1 MLELRNICKVYPTGS
16 GNVHALRGIDLQFRS
31 SDFVSILGPSGCG
44 KTTMLNI
51 IGGLDGYTEGDL
63 IINGRSTKYFG
74 DRDWDAYR
82 NHSIGFVFQ
91 SYNLIPHQT
100 VLQNVEI
107 ALTLSG
113 VSKHERRERAKKA
126 LEEVGLGD
134 QLNKR
139 PGAMS
144 GGQMQRVA
152 IARALVNNPDIILAD
167 EPTGALDTETS
178 VQIMEILKKVAENR
192 LVIMV
197 THNPDLAVEYSTRI
211 IRMVDGKIID
221 DSKPLTD
228 AEREAESK
236 TDAEILA
243 KAPKKVKKP
252 SMSFAT
258 SFMLS
263 LKNLFTK
270 RGRTILTSFAGSIG
284 IIGIALILAVSQGMT
299 AYIDDVQENTLT
311 TYPLKIQAHTVDMS
325 ALIESMMG
333 SGEAPTHDRDNIHK
347 DPIIGELVDALS
359 RVEASK
365 NDLRAFKAF
374 LEEQVHTEGSKLHGA
389 VSGLQY
395 TYDLEFP
402 IYTENIDGEIIK
414 SDTGELVAD
423 MLVEFFAQ
431 LAESDSPLSQMGP
444 AGGASGGSVSSEM
457 MGTMLGLEMWQELL
471 PGLNGEPVNPVL
483 YDQYELLDG
492 NWPTAANEI
501 ILVLDK
507 NNELDDLTLYA
518 LGLISREEIDEI
530 IKSAANQEEL
540 NQASKSW
547 SYSDVIGMTFKT
559 IMPYDCYQESNGV
572 WKNVLEYDA
581 PTSIANPVELLY
593 KDAYELTV
601 VGVIRPA
608 ATADATMLTGAI
620 GYTNALTKLVIAGAK
635 ESPVVKA
642 QLENPSVDVLTGKP
656 FESNTGSLSNEE
668 KKAAF
673 ASYVLNLTVQDRAD
687 AYFKIKSLDMQNG
700 KAADVLDVNAV
711 AGIMVNF
718 SVQDMD
724 GNGDGG
730 KGELI
735 GMILMSMP
743 PEQITPEVNAYLS
756 ALSLDALKGMMIA
769 SPAMQQMAARE
780 IAQFGDKSTI
790 DAITDIIINMFIRD
804 TDGNGDGGK
813 GELIDIIS
821 AVISGETDMSAET
834 ILSYLEK
841 MDIAKL
847 KELIRPTVAEQA
859 KLSVDSLTE
868 AALLASGLTD
878 AASRSEKLLAEV
890 GGYSAENSALY
901 YNEITIFSENS
912 YDETMSAIG
921 CVDLD
926 DPKTVN
932 IYASS
937 FENRDTILK
946 SIEDYNKS
954 VPEEKKISNTDYL
967 GIMMS
972 SITIIINAI
981 TYVLIAFVAISLVV
995 SSIMIGVITLISVQ
1009 ERTKEIGILR
1019 AIGASKRNVSSMFN
1033 AETIIVG
1040 FAAGLLGVV
1049 VTYLLC
1055 IPINAILY
1063 HFTGIANL
1071 RAFLPILAALIL
1083 ISISVILTLLAGFIP
1098 SRSAAKKDPVV
1109 ALRTE

>member
-1 MLELRNICKVYPTGS
+1 
-16 GNVHALRGIDLQFRS
+16 
-31 SDFVSILGPSGCG
+31 
-44 KTTMLNI
+44 
-51 IGGLDGYTEGDL
+51 
-63 IINGRSTKYFG
+63 
-74 DRDWDAYR
+74 
-82 NHSIGFVFQ
+82 
-91 SYNLIPHQT
+91 
-100 VLQNVEI
+100 
-107 ALTLSG
+107 
-113 VSKHERRERAKKA
+113 
-126 LEEVGLGD
+126 
-134 QLNKR
+134 
-139 PGAMS
+139 MS

-178 VQIMEILKKVAENR
+178 VQIMEILKKVAEDR

-197 THNPDLAVEYSTRI
+197 THNPDLAEQYSTRI
-211 IRMVDGKIID
+211 IRMVDGHIIN
-221 DSKPLTD
+221 DSNPLSD
-228 AEREAESK
+228 AEQAEAK
-236 TDAEILA
+236 KYDAAALA
-243 KAPKKVKKP
+243 VAPKKVKKP

-258 SFMLS
+258 AFMLS

-299 AYIDDVQENTLT
+299 AYIGDVQENVLT
-311 TYPLKIQAHTVDMS
+311 TYPLTIQAHTVDMS
-325 ALIESMMG
+325 ELIESMMG
-333 SGEAPTHDRDNIHK
+333 SDEAPDHDLNNIYK
-347 DPIIGELVDALS
+347 DPIIGELVNALS

-365 NDLRAFKAF
+365 NDLRAFKAY
-374 LEEQVHTEGSKLHGA
+374 LEEQIKTEGTALNGA

-444 AGGASGGSVSSEM
+444 AGGASGGSVSAEM
-457 MGTMLGLEMWQELL
+457 MSTMLGLEMWQELL
-471 PGLNGEPVNPVL
+471 PGLNDEPVNPVL
-483 YDQYELLDG
+483 YEQYDLLRG
-492 NWPTAANEI
+492 KWPEKANEI
-501 ILVLDK
+501 VLVLDR

-518 LGLISREEIDEI
+518 LGLISRAEIDAI
-530 IKSAANQEEL
+530 IKAAANQEEL
-540 NQASKSW
+540 DSSSKSW
-547 SYSDVIGMTFKT
+547 SYDEIIGMTFKT
-559 IMPYDCYQESNGV
+559 IMPYDCYQESGGV

-608 ATADATMLTGAI
+608 ETADATMITGSI
-620 GYTNALTKLVIAGAK
+620 GYTNALTKHVIEGAK
-635 ESPVVKA
+635 DSLVVQA
-642 QLENPSVDVLTGKP
+642 QLANPSVDVLTGRP
-656 FESNTGSLSNEE
+656 FESNTGTMSDEE

-673 ASYVLNLTVQDRAD
+673 ASYVLDLNVRDRAE
-687 AYFKIKSLDMQNG
+687 AYFKVKSLDMQNA
-700 KAADVLDVNAV
+700 KAADVLDATAV
-711 AGIMVNF
+711 AGVMVNF
-718 SVQDMD
+718 MVQDAD

-735 GMILMSMP
+735 GMLMLSMP
-743 PEQITPEVNAYLS
+743 PEQITPEVNTYLN
-756 ALSLDALKGMMIA
+756 SLDLEALKGMLIA
-769 SPAMQQMAARE
+769 SPAIHQMAVE
-780 IAQFGDKSTI
+780 QVAQFGDKTTL
-790 DAITDIIINMFIRD
+790 DAITDIIIGMFIRD

-821 AVISGETDMSAET
+821 AAIAGETDISTDT

-841 MDIAKL
+841 MDLEKL
-847 KELIRPTVAEQA
+847 KELIRPTVMDQA
-859 KLSVDSLTE
+859 KLTVNELTE
-868 AALLASGLTD
+868 AGLVAAGLTD
-878 AASRSEKLLAEV
+878 DASRSDKLLEEV
-890 GGYSAENSALY
+890 ETYSAEQSALY
-901 YNEITIFSENS
+901 YNEVTVFSENT
-912 YDETMSAIG
+912 YDATMAAIG

-937 FENRDTILK
+937 FENRDAILK
-946 SIEDYNKS
+946 AIDDYNEG

-967 GIMMS
+967 GIIMS

-1040 FAAGLLGVV
+1040 FAAGLLGVA

-1055 IPINAILY
+1055 IPINAILF

-1071 RAFLPILAALIL
+1071 RAFLPVGAALIL
-1083 ISISVILTLLAGFIP
+1083 IAISVFLTLLAGFIP